1 MPRGRS
7 SADLRAQR
15 TSYNNH
21 EQIKFLETKTN
32 YKHPCFHK
40 TTMRQKQLEIQLQQ
54 VPQPTKP
61 IPHLE
66 QYMTPATIAADV
78 IYAAC
83 SWNDIQDKTIVDLGC
98 GTGIFAI
105 GAYLMGAQKVKG
117 YDIDPA
123 VIAIARDYIK
133 KNNYPI
139 EFHTQNITSIQTT
152 CDTVLM
158 NPPFGAQKANLKA
171 DRKFIEK
178 GFHIARVLYS
188 LHLKKTVPFLKTMVS
203 ALNGEITFQ
212 KDYEFP
218 IKWIF
223 DFHTKQLV
231 SYNVTLL
238 RITTQK

>member
-1 MPRGRS
+1 MK
-7 SADLRAQR
+7 QR
-15 TSYNNH
+15 
-21 EQIKFLETKTN
+21 
-32 YKHPCFHK
+32 
-40 TTMRQKQLEIQLQQ
+40 QLEIILQHI
-54 VPQPTKP
+54 PRPTKP

-78 IYAAC
+78 LFTAYN
-83 SWNDIQDKTIVDLGC
+83 WGDIHEKTVVDLGC

-105 GAYLMGAQKVKG
+105 GAYLMGAQQVQG
-117 YDIDPA
+117 YDVDPA
-123 VIAIARDYIK
+123 IISLAKEYAT

-139 EFHTQNITSIQTT
+139 EFYTQDITQIKTS

-178 GFHIARVLYS
+178 GFEIATVLYS
-188 LHLKKTVPFLKTMVS
+188 FHLKKTIPFFEKMIS
-203 ALNGEITFQ
+203 ALKGEITLQ

-223 DFHTKQLV
+223 DFHYKQVVFYKV
-231 SYNVTLL
+231 SLL
-238 RITTQK
+238 RIITHQSP